1 MKHSAPNSAPSSA
14 DRDKKYVLHPFTN
27 LSGHQEL
34 EPFTI
39 VGGEGIYV
47 DDDKGNRLI
56 EAMSGLW
63 CTSLGFSESR
73 LVDAA
78 VRQFNKLPYSHLFSH
93 RSTEPAIELS
103 ERLVEIAPEG
113 ISRAFLVNSGSE
125 AVDSAIKMVWY
136 YHNALGLHK
145 KKRLISRKRSYHG
158 VSVAAASLTALP
170 YAQDGFD
177 LPAIDVLYCET
188 PHYYRNGRD
197 GESEAEFTDR
207 IVNELEQQIID
218 ADPDT
223 IGAFFAEP
231 VMGAGGVLIPPV
243 GYFDKVQAVLKK
255 YDILF
260 VADEVICGFGRTGNM
275 WGSDTYNIKP
285 DMITCAKQL
294 SSAYQPIGAVLV
306 SEKMY
311 DAFVSGSN
319 MHGVFGTGNT
329 YGGHPV
335 ASAVA
340 LETLNI
346 YRDDNMLEHVR
357 IASKTFM
364 KRLQEFESHPLVG
377 NARGIGLIGA
387 FELVKDKSSKEQY
400 PPADK
405 VAVQVMNA
413 ARQHGLITRALP
425 GDGVGV
431 CPPLIIT
438 EAEIHEM
445 FDRYKLALDTV
456 YQQLSV

>member
-1 MKHSAPNSAPSSA
+1 MSNSAKNSSA
-14 DRDKKYVLHPFTN
+14 DIDRKYVLHPYTN
-27 LSGHQEL
+27 LSGHEDL
-34 EPFTI
+34 GPFTI

-56 EAMSGLW
+56 EGMSGLW
-63 CTSLGFSESR
+63 CTALGFSESR

-78 VRQFNKLPYSHLFSH
+78 MKQFNKLPYSHLFSH

-113 ISRAFLVNSGSE
+113 ISRAYLVNSGSE
-125 AVDSAIKMVWY
+125 AIDSAIKMVWY

-145 KKRLISRKRSYHG
+145 KKRLISRKRAYHG
-158 VSVAAASLTALP
+158 VTVAAGSLTALP

-177 LPAIDVLYCET
+177 LPAIDVLNCET
-188 PHYYRNGRD
+188 PHYYRNGRN
-197 GESEAEFTDR
+197 GESEAQFTDR
-207 IVNELEQQIID
+207 IVNELEQQIINT
-218 ADPDT
+218 DPDT

-319 MHGVFGTGNT
+319 THGVFGTGNT

-346 YRDDNMLEHVR
+346 YRDDNMLDHVR
-357 IASKTFM
+357 TISKTFM
-364 KRLQEFESHPLVG
+364 KRLLNFSSHPLVG
-377 NARGIGLIGA
+377 DARGIGLIGA
-387 FELVKDKSSKEQY
+387 FELVKDKLSKEQY

-425 GDGVGV
+425 GDGIAI

-438 EAEIHEM
+438 DDEIHEM
-445 FDRYKLALDTV
+445 FDRYKLALDAV
-456 YQQLSV
+456 HEMLSS

>member
-1 MKHSAPNSAPSSA
+1 MNNSAPTSTNTSA
-14 DRDKKYVLHPFTN
+14 DTDKKYVLHPFTN
-27 LSGHQEL
+27 LSGHEDL
-34 EPFTI
+34 GPFTI
-39 VGGEGIYV
+39 VSGEGIYV

-78 VRQFNKLPYSHLFSH
+78 MKQFKILPYSHLFGH
-93 RSTEPAIELS
+93 RSTQPAIELS

-125 AVDSAIKMVWY
+125 AVDSAVKMVWY
-136 YHNALGLHK
+136 YFNALGLPK

-158 VSVAAASLTALP
+158 VTVAAGSLTGLP
-170 YAQDGFD
+170 YAQNGFD
-177 LPAIDVLYCET
+177 LPAIDVMHCET

-197 GESEAEFTDR
+197 GESESEFTDR
-207 IVNELEQQIID
+207 IVDELEQQILD

-223 IGAFFAEP
+223 VGAFFAEP
-231 VMGAGGVLIPPV
+231 VMGAGGVLIPPAN
-243 GYFDKVQAVLKK
+243 YFDKVQALLKK
-255 YDILF
+255 YNILF

-275 WGSDTYNIKP
+275 WGCDTYNIKP

-311 DAFVSGSN
+311 DAFVCGSN
-319 MHGVFGTGNT
+319 THGVFGTGNT

-357 IASKTFM
+357 TVSKTFM
-364 KRLQEFESHPLVG
+364 KRIHEFGSHPLVG
-377 NARGIGLIGA
+377 DARGIGLIGA
-387 FELVKDKSSKEQY
+387 FELVKDKSTKEQF

-405 VAVQVMNA
+405 VAAQVMAA

-438 EAEIHEM
+438 EPQINDM
-445 FDRYKLALDTV
+445 FDRYQLALDTV
-456 YQQLSV
+456 YQKLSS